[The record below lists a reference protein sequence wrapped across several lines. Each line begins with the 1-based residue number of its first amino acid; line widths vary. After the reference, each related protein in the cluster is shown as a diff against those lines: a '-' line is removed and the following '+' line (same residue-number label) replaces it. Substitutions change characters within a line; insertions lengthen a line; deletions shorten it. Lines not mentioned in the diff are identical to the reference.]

1 MKEVQI
7 SLLNTESYDTID
19 RARKSKI
26 YFLALQDL
34 STNPLN
40 WIYEDL
46 DTKED
51 LDELIESIKDTGL
64 QQPLIASR
72 SDNGGHILLSGHR
85 RLKALKQLF
94 SHGIE
99 VRYNDLTITEDCIPV
114 IVQYVYRT
122 KEDQFKA
129 LVASN
134 CYRHIGKET
143 NKKLIEEAVKIYNKQ
158 LSSGKMESG
167 RTRDNIARIANV
179 SGRSVQ
185 RYVDIGRKGEPAKM
199 KDSREEPQTDEKT
212 MRQDERK
219 KLLKKLTSLENCFTD
234 LDTGIYSQDDLQ
246 EMKTEA
252 IPLINIIMQRLDID
266 VSEL

>member
-19 RARKSKI
+19 RARKSKVC
-26 YFLALQDL
+26 FLPLTDL

-51 LDELIESIKDTGL
+51 LDELITSIREAGL
-64 QQPLIASR
+64 QQPLIAS
-72 SDNGGHILLSGHR
+72 SSKTGGHVLLSGHR
-85 RLKALKQLF
+85 RLKALQQLF
-94 SHGIE
+94 SEGEE
-99 VRYNDLTITEDCIPV
+99 VRYNGLSVTEEKIPV
-114 IVQYVYRT
+114 IVQYVYKT
-122 KEDQFKA
+122 KEEQFRA

-134 CYRHIGKET
+134 CYRHISKET
-143 NKKLIEEAVKIYNKQ
+143 NRKLIEEAVKIYNKE

-185 RYVDIGRKGEPAKM
+185 RYVDIGKKGEPARM
-199 KDSREEPQTDEKT
+199 KDSEKEDPFSEETV
-212 MRQDERK
+212 RQIERK
-219 KLLKKLTSLENCFTD
+219 KLLKKLASLENSFTD
-234 LDTGIYSQDDLQ
+234 LDPGFFSQEDLQ
-246 EMKTEA
+246 EMKAEA
-252 IPLINIIMQRLDID
+252 IPLINIILQRLDID
-266 VSEL
+266 ASEL